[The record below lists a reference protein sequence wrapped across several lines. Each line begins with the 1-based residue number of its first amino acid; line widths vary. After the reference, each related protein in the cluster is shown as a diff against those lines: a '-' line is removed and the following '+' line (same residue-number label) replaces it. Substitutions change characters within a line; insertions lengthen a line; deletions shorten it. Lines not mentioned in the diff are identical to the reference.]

1 MSDVAHQWQQMSM
14 ECHVFIDSSIH
25 IRLIIGVFCFA
36 QPRFFITFRAVQ
48 LEYLEVVN
56 SNLEILTL

>member
-1 MSDVAHQWQQMSM
+1 MSM